1 MNKKLPAKFRA
12 QLEGGDVYQYWKEQ
26 KEELLKKTKKN
37 EVEKRLNQIFT
48 EQAGMALELGSQ
60 EMAEKAVQLAEHILS
75 GTPLPADHS
84 QWHIDLGRMLGI
96 ALGSLPEQFL
106 KDIFDERD

>member
-1 MNKKLPAKFRA
+1 M
-12 QLEGGDVYQYWKEQ
+12 
-26 KEELLKKTKKN
+26 
-37 EVEKRLNQIFT
+37 
-48 EQAGMALELGSQ
+48 GMVLELGSQ

-84 QWHIDLGRMLGI
+84 QWHIELGRMLGI

-106 KDIFDERD
+106 KDIFDDRD